1 MTQLTLQHRIK
12 DLLCREVILGITPSE
27 IDNKSSLVDD
37 LALDSIQMIGLITAL
52 ENEFEIELEDED
64 LDLQHFSTINSLA
77 EFVQQKLDVTT
88 SA

>member
-1 MTQLTLQHRIK
+1 MTGPTLQHRIK
-12 DLLCREVILGITPSE
+12 DLLCREIILGITTGE
-27 IDNKSSLVDD
+27 VDDNASLVDD

-77 EFVQQKLDVTT
+77 EFVQQKLDVNS